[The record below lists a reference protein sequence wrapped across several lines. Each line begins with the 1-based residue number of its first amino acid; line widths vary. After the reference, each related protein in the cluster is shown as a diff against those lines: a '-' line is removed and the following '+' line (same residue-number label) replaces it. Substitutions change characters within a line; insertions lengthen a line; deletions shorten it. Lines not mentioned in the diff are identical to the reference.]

1 MLFRSGI
8 NVGALLKDAANLDT
22 LEGKGNVTLDVN
34 AQGATVT
41 AMKKA
46 LNGNAAIKLADGA
59 IKGIDIAGAIRN
71 AKAKLGSLTGTK
83 TQGANAAE
91 KTDFSEMS
99 ATFNIKNGVA
109 HNNDLTGKSP
119 LLRIGGEG
127 DVDIGNE
134 NLNYVVKATVVA
146 TTAGQGGKELGDL
159 RGITVPVKLSGPFSA
174 PQYGI
179 DFSGMLSGA
188 AKAVV
193 GNKVEDVKA
202 KVQEQVGDRLKG
214 LFGR

>member
-1 MLFRSGI
+1 
-8 NVGALLKDAANLDT
+8 
-22 LEGKGNVTLDVN
+22 
-34 AQGATVT
+34 
-41 AMKKA
+41 
-46 LNGNAAIKLADGA
+46 
-59 IKGIDIAGAIRN
+59 
-71 AKAKLGSLTGTK
+71 
-83 TQGANAAE
+83 
-91 KTDFSEMS
+91 MS